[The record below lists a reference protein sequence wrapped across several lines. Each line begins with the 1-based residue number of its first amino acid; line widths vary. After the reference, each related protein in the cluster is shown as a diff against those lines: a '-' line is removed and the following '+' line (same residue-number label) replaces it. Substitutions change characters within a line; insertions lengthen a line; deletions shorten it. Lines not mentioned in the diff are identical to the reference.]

1 MNGTSFNLKAS
12 SYLVH
17 STDLGDGRSWA
28 SLAITPTKDN
38 QTILG
43 ANWMSNKKIVFNL
56 HESKPYLEIYENY
69 MCFDYRAEMM
79 QKAKAG
85 LPGYCGILAVF
96 LMIFGRQKI
105 A

>member
-12 SYLVH
+12 SYLMFSNDV
-17 STDLGDGRSWA
+17 GDGRTWG

-43 ANWMSNKKIVFNL
+43 ANWMNNKKIVFNL
-56 HESKPYLEIYENY
+56 LRSTPYLEIYEGY
-69 MCFDYRAEMM
+69 MCFDYRAIMM
-79 QKAKAG
+79 EKIKVG
-85 LPGYCGILAVF
+85 LPGYSIILALF
-96 LMIFGRQKI
+96 LLILGRQTI